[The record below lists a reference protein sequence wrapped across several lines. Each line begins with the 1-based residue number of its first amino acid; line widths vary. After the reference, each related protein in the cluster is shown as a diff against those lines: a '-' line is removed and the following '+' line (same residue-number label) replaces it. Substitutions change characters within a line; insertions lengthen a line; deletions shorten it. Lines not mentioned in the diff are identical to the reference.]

1 MTRIKVFHSHIEV
14 IPYKKGDK
22 PEIERL
28 VSKYDQVSHRRIPIC
43 MYIHDKILYLPR
55 GLSIPVLEKAFLTEA
70 EIVRDCDAYKKIT
83 SDKEGNPK
91 GKYEP
96 KSDIQTKA
104 INFLCGEDDYLYTQ
118 RFAQLGLNLDTGD
131 GKTYASVYAI
141 LKQKIRACIITH
153 QDRLKQQWISTFK
166 NMTSFDTSR
175 LCNVSGTEM
184 IDSII
189 NGEIDADIYCVTHQ
203 TIATYARKHSW
214 NDVRMFFKAM
224 QVGIKVIDESHKFF
238 ENTFLIDCFSDC
250 YKTYYLTATFSRSDQ
265 WEIPVYKRA
274 FSSLTRFGE
283 ETIDYEEKRK
293 HIKFVVM
300 YFSSKPSYGLLPNIR
315 TNYGFSAYKYI
326 DYELSEENDSLMK
339 LVYSILDKTRKLEGK
354 TLIISP
360 KIETVDIVANK
371 VQEYM
376 GEEVGRVYSKNTS
389 EQNKEALSKNI
400 ISSTIK
406 SVGEGVDIKGL
417 RILINLEPV
426 ASKALADQVRGR
438 LREYSKEDDTYFFYP
453 VDTTLPEVFNMLK
466 RILPVMKRKC
476 KEIIYY
482 H

>member
-1 MTRIKVFHSHIEV
+1 
-14 IPYKKGDK
+14 
-22 PEIERL
+22 
-28 VSKYDQVSHRRIPIC
+28 
-43 MYIHDKILYLPR
+43 
-55 GLSIPVLEKAFLTEA
+55 
-70 EIVRDCDAYKKIT
+70 
-83 SDKEGNPK
+83 
-91 GKYEP
+91 
-96 KSDIQTKA
+96 
-104 INFLCGEDDYLYTQ
+104 
-118 RFAQLGLNLDTGD
+118 
-131 GKTYASVYAI
+131 
-141 LKQKIRACIITH
+141 
-153 QDRLKQQWISTFK
+153 
-166 NMTSFDTSR
+166 
-175 LCNVSGTEM
+175 
-184 IDSII
+184 
-189 NGEIDADIYCVTHQ
+189 
-203 TIATYARKHSW
+203 
-214 NDVRMFFKAM
+214 M

-376 GEEVGRVYSKNTS
+376 GEEVGRVYSKNTT

-426 ASKALADQVRGR
+426 ASKALADQVR
-438 LREYSKEDDTYFFYP
+438 
-453 VDTTLPEVFNMLK
+453 
-466 RILPVMKRKC
+466 
-476 KEIIYY
+476 
-482 H
+482 